1 MKFPHCLISILTC
14 IIVPFACATLICLW
28 PQAGGKG
35 RSLRHVS
42 LARAEP
48 STPETFRSF
57 LSAGCYCRCLSSGHK
72 MLPKLVRPKRLR
84 KVGEIC
90 RGNHKFNM
98 QGLD

>member
-1 MKFPHCLISILTC
+1 MCDFDMF
-14 IIVPFACATLICLW
+14 V

-57 LSAGCYCRCLSSGHK
+57 LSADATAGA
-72 MLPKLVRPKRLR
+72 
-84 KVGEIC
+84 
-90 RGNHKFNM
+90 
-98 QGLD
+98 